1 MYSLKTGAKKLN
13 YSIAI
18 PLPDLQNLQE
28 KYAHSKITKEE
39 AFWQYYD
46 WSITKPLEKISSKKT
61 LEDIWKKL
69 TKPQKIMYS
78 LGAFI
83 SQVNNGGVWQFM
95 FNKIEFTGAA
105 GEALEELNVYSSN
118 EYIKHDYR
126 KAFKELI
133 TILNNGIFTE
143 ILDQWNDEKKPF
155 EERWDAFKKG
165 YEHIPMGRAIEK
177 YFYKDDYKIIFYDKL
192 IAYIE
197 KNLGFL
203 VEFESNTDTAKKQVI
218 DKNNAISHFTTYLKE
233 YYNQEPISV
242 AIYYTAKVSIESQ
255 AVNLFLMQFSMPDG
269 YQSIGITGYFTMH
282 LPLVDMAEIKKMYQ
296 KFHKQELVNIYYG
309 GYLVEEEK
317 KKNPKATV
325 LNQKTW
331 DERLA
336 KIQNPK
342 NTQIPVNV
350 KVLEYFKYGKDE
362 WFIYEGDLMYNDKKD
377 DFPQDLNNVKVQWS
391 GKEKKGEYTGETDC
405 VFFTK
410 GNTFGGRSRTNA
422 PVTGKYRIYDII
434 GSQNKLLKDNAWGF

>member
-1 MYSLKTGAKKLN
+1 MYSLKTGAKKLH
-13 YSIAI
+13 YGISISST
-18 PLPDLQNLQE
+18 DVENLQE
-28 KYAHSKITKEE
+28 KCNQNKITKED

-46 WSITKPLEKISSKKT
+46 WAITKPFEKISEKKT

-69 TKPQKIMYS
+69 TKPQKIVYA
-78 LGAFI
+78 LGGFI

-95 FNKIEFTGAA
+95 FNKLEFTGAA

-118 EYIKHDYR
+118 EYIKLDYR

-133 TILNNGIFTE
+133 AILNNGTFTE
-143 ILDQWNDEKKPF
+143 IINQWNDEKLSF
-155 EERWDAFKKG
+155 EERWEAFRKG
-165 YEHIPMGRAIEK
+165 YEYIPTGRLIEK
-177 YFYKDDYKIIFYDKL
+177 YFYKDEYKAIFYTKL
-192 IAYIE
+192 IDYIQ

-203 VEFESNTDTAKKQVI
+203 IELENNNPQEKAI
-218 DKNNAISHFTTYLKE
+218 DKNNAVSHFTSYLKA
-233 YYNQEPISV
+233 YYNQDPKSV
-242 AIYYTAKVSIESQ
+242 SIYYTAKVSIQNQ
-255 AVNLFLMQFSMPDG
+255 AANLFLMQFAMPDG

-317 KKNPKATV
+317 KKNPKATL
-325 LNQKTW
+325 LNQKIW

-350 KVLEYFKYGKDE
+350 KVIEYFKYGKDE
-362 WFIYEGDLMYNDKKD
+362 WFIYEGDLMYNDNKD
-377 DFPQDLNNVKVQWS
+377 EFPEDLNNVKVEWS
-391 GKEKKGEYTGETDC
+391 GKVKKGEYTGEPDC

-410 GNTFGGRSRTNA
+410 GATFGGRSKTNA

>member
-1 MYSLKTGAKKLN
+1 MTYSLKTGAKKLN
-13 YSIAI
+13 YGIAI
-18 PLPDLQNLQE
+18 PLTDLQKLQE
-28 KYAHSKITKEE
+28 KYAQDKITKED

-46 WSITKPLEKISSKKT
+46 WAITKPFEKISSKKS
-61 LEDIWKKL
+61 LEDVWKKL
-69 TKPQKIMYS
+69 TKPQKVVYS

-95 FNKIEFTGAA
+95 FNKLEFTVAA

-118 EYIKHDYR
+118 EYIKLDYR

-133 TILNNGIFTE
+133 TILNNGTFTE
-143 ILDQWNDEKKPF
+143 ILDQWNDEKLSF
-155 EERWDAFKKG
+155 EERWNAFKKG
-165 YEHIPMGRAIEK
+165 YEHIPMGRVIEQ
-177 YFYKDDYKIIFYDKL
+177 YFYKDEYKTIFYNKL
-192 IAYIE
+192 IGYIE

-203 VEFESNTDTAKKQVI
+203 VEFESNVSKEQVI
-218 DKNNAISHFTTYLKE
+218 DKNNAISYFTAYLKE
-233 YYNQEPISV
+233 YYNQEPASV
-242 AIYYTAKVSIESQ
+242 SIYYTAKVSIESQ

-391 GKEKKGEYTGETDC
+391 GKEKKGEYTGEPEC

-410 GNTFGGRSRTNA
+410 GATFGGRSKTDA
-422 PVTGKYRIYDII
+422 PVTGKYRMYDII

>member
-1 MYSLKTGAKKLN
+1 MMYSLKTGAKKLN
-13 YSIAI
+13 YGIAI
-18 PLPDLQNLQE
+18 PLADIQNLQE
-28 KYAHSKITKEE
+28 QYAQNKITKEE
-39 AFWQYYD
+39 TFWQYYD
-46 WSITKPLEKISSKKT
+46 WAITKPFEKVPTKKS

-69 TKPQKIMYS
+69 TKPQKMMYA

-95 FNKIEFTGAA
+95 FNKLEFTGIA

-118 EYIKHDYR
+118 EYIKLDYR
-126 KAFKELI
+126 KAFKELM
-133 TILNNGIFTE
+133 TILNNGTFAE
-143 ILDQWNDEKKPF
+143 IDTQWNDENLSF
-155 EERWDAFKKG
+155 EERWEAFRKG
-165 YEHIPMGRAIEK
+165 YEHISMGRVIEK
-177 YFYKDDYKIIFYDKL
+177 YFYKEDYKAIFYDKL
-192 IAYIE
+192 IDYIE

-203 VEFESNTDTAKKQVI
+203 IEVVGNVSTEEVI
-218 DKNNAISHFTTYLKE
+218 NKNNAILHFTKYLKE
-233 YYNQEPISV
+233 YYNQEPTSV
-242 AIYYTAKVSIESQ
+242 SIYYTAKVSIESQ

-269 YQSIGITGYFTMH
+269 YQNIGITGYFTMH

-317 KKNPKATV
+317 KKNPKATI
-325 LNQKTW
+325 LNQKMW
-331 DERLA
+331 DERLV
-336 KIQNPK
+336 KIQSSK

-362 WFIYEGDLMYNDKKD
+362 WVIYEGDLMYNDKKD
-377 DFPQDLNNVKVQWS
+377 DFPQDLNNVKVQWG
-391 GKEKKGEYTGETDC
+391 GKEKKGEYTGEPNC

-410 GNTFGGRSRTNA
+410 GATFGGRSKADA
-422 PVTGKYRIYDII
+422 PVVGKYRIYDII